1 MMMLTYGG
9 DAYTTG
15 FTEYTYDGEC
25 GGYNYDIIKYDYYG
39 DGAHTI
45 VVYIADYVVTGY
57 DGSVAYHMCND
68 DEGAVAGDYEVDGD
82 VA

>member
-1 MMMLTYGG
+1 
-9 DAYTTG
+9 
-15 FTEYTYDGEC
+15 
-25 GGYNYDIIKYDYYG
+25 
-39 DGAHTI
+39 